1 MPRYFFHVFNDEQT
15 VDEEGVELA
24 DQEAAMALAASEARN
39 LAAES
44 VKIHSHLILR
54 HRIEVADAEGRTIG
68 QVRFGDAIRI
78 EP

>member
-1 MPRYFFHVFNDEQT
+1 MPRYCFHVFNDEQT

-24 DQEAAMALAASEARN
+24 DQAAAMALAAAEARN

-54 HRIEVADAEGRTIG
+54 HRIEPPRTA
-68 QVRFGDAIRI
+68 RSASSASAI
-78 EP
+78 PSG